1 MKKKITARI
10 LSCIML
16 VFVLAGMLCG
26 CGETTGAVSSQTD
39 ATAGVVQIYGIG
51 SDGSQWTG
59 SAFGIGTVGEETD
72 TFITNRHCVTT
83 ENSDGSYT
91 VAKRVYIMQD
101 SNSFTHTYYY
111 YLYSDGYL
119 YYYGEEIDA
128 NTDRMVECDVLYY
141 SEEYD
146 YAVIQ
151 ALDTIEG
158 RIALELSDSAESAD
172 VASQVYALGYPGVS
186 DQVTTTTDWTAT
198 DYVAEGPDGM
208 LYPVYSYSEQRTS
221 AISDM
226 TVTSGAVS
234 RFTTIAS
241 ENDVKVIQHDATS
254 NSGNSGGPLV
264 TSDGVVLG
272 VNTYG
277 GEASEILNFAI
288 YIDYVTD
295 TLDEMDISY
304 NVIAEKTLADYLQ
317 ENIVLVVVVIAAV
330 VAVVIILLVFFLMK
344 KKKNGSESNPQPAS
358 DITPDSIP
366 VPQPALTP
374 VPAAAGTPKADPNDS
389 GFRIQGEKG
398 VYANRRF
405 SIMGVV
411 KLGRDEQANQ
421 LSYPAGTKGIS
432 RVHCEVYVA
441 DGQVY
446 IRDLGST
453 YGTYVGNGQRLMA
466 NQPVPLMPGDRFYL
480 GSPEETFVVVRR
492 GGA

>member
-16 VFVLAGMLCG
+16 VFLLAGMLCG

-39 ATAGVVQIYGIG
+39 ATAGVVQICCTDAEGNCNSLG
-51 SDGSQWTG
+51 SG
-59 SAFGIGTVGEETD
+59 FGIGTIGETTD
-72 TFITNRHCVTT
+72 TFITNRHVIST
-83 ENSDGSYT
+83 ENEDGTYT
-91 VAKRVYIMQD
+91 VSPRVYIMLD
-101 SNSFTHTYYY
+101 SNSFSYMTYFINIGGTYWNLD
-111 YLYSDGYL
+111 YLYGYQFTE
-119 YYYGEEIDA
+119 YDT
-128 NTDRMVECDVLYY
+128 NTDRMIECDVLYY
-141 SEEYD
+141 SDEYD
-146 YAVIQ
+146 YAIIKATEPV
-151 ALDTIEG
+151 EG
-158 RIALELSDSAESAD
+158 RIALELADSAESAD
-172 VASQVYALGYPGVS
+172 VASSIYALGYPAVS
-186 DQVTTTTDWTAT
+186 DETTTTELTET
-198 DYVAEGPDGM
+198 DISIPFGDETYT
-208 LYPVYSYSEQRTS
+208 VYSYSGKYTS
-221 AISDM
+221 SVSDQ
-226 TVTSGAVS
+226 TITSGVIS
-234 RFTTIAS
+234 RFTTMAGA
-241 ENDVKVIQHDATS
+241 NDVKIIQHDATV
-254 NSGNSGGPLV
+254 NPGNSGGPLV

-272 VNTYG
+272 INTYE
-277 GEASEILNFAI
+277 GESESLNFTV

-295 TLDEMDISY
+295 TLDELEISY
-304 NVIAEKTLADYLQ
+304 NVVPEKTLVDYLQ

-330 VAVVIILLVFFLMK
+330 VALVIILLVVFMMR
-344 KKKNGSESNPQPAS
+344 KKKNGEPEPASQPTPAPQPA
-358 DITPDSIP
+358 
-366 VPQPALTP
+366 PAP

-466 NQPVPLMPGDRFYL
+466 NQPTPLMPGDRFYL
-480 GSPEETFVVVRR
+480 GSPEESFVVVRR